1 MINLY
6 ERGVYEAVFIL
17 MLKESLSDDESYYK
31 GESAYM
37 NYYSSA
43 ESIKRNK
50 KRWIVGLAGI
60 FFVALFAYTANY
72 IYGSLDYKKSL
83 LSKQKGNQQQNPGTA
98 VEEESDY
105 RSDIGAATS
114 VVTIIFLGIDRTED
128 RESWLGVYRTDTI
141 AVARMNLDN
150 KKIKVLS
157 IPRDT
162 YAYVPVEGRF
172 DKINHAYAYGSIEGD
187 GVQASIDAVNHFLGQ
202 EVVDHYFLMD
212 MEPIPAIV
220 DQIGGVELD
229 VEIDMKDHGADLSKG
244 LQVLNG
250 QQVYTYIHWRYS
262 PGGDIDRIKRQQKF
276 ISTLYKQQ
284 RDAGKI
290 MDTFQIVL
298 NYKNN
303 IQTDLSARQMIGLAN
318 YMKDLPDG
326 SVTYYTIPG
335 EGNTINGIS
344 YWAPDEAGTDEVLK
358 EFFQ

>member
-1 MINLY
+1 
-6 ERGVYEAVFIL
+6 
-17 MLKESLSDDESYYK
+17 
-31 GESAYM
+31 M
-37 NYYSSA
+37 NYYSAA

-50 KRWIVGLAGI
+50 KIWIVGLVGI
-60 FFVALFAYTANY
+60 IFIALLAVSASY
-72 IYGSLDYKKSL
+72 IYGALDYKQSL
-83 LSKQKGNQQQNPGTA
+83 LSKSRRNQPLQSPGPA

-105 RSDIGAATS
+105 RTDIGAAAST
-114 VVTIIFLGIDRTED
+114 VTIIFLGIDKTEE
-128 RESWLGVYRTDTI
+128 RESWLGVYRSDTI
-141 AVARMNLDN
+141 AVARMDLDS
-150 KKIKVLS
+150 KKIKVLN

-162 YAYVPVEGRF
+162 YAYVPVEGQF

-202 EVVDHYFLMD
+202 KVVDYYFLMD

-244 LQVLNG
+244 NQVLNG
-250 QQVYTYIHWRYS
+250 QQAYTYIHWRYS

-276 ISTLYKQQ
+276 MGTLYKQQ

-303 IQTDLSARQMIGLAN
+303 IETDLTARQMIGLAK
-318 YMKDLPDG
+318 YMSDLPDG

-344 YWAPDEAGTDEVLK
+344 YWAPDESETAGVLK